1 MECWL
6 YATRIPAIS
15 KYNVRTDPD
24 ATYADFN
31 AHIPRSIQWKA
42 ENYNHLHEQPTVFYA
57 VVLALAVQQ
66 LGGAERDDSAVTLAW
81 GYVGVRYVFF
91 GPVLCCALCCV
102 CGSGLRVLIR
112 MKLGRVVHSL
122 VQAIANPVIVR
133 LGLFLTSSL
142 VLVGLTS
149 KAIVACM

>member
-1 MECWL
+1 MTTTTSALHLLNPSTTALIRPALALASWTFVMECWL

-81 GYVGVRYVFF
+81 GYVGVRYVSF
-91 GPVLCCALCCV
+91 GAVLVLRCAACLFW
-102 CGSGLRVLIR
+102 GRRVLICV
-112 MKLGRVVHSL
+112 KTG
-122 VQAIANPVIVR
+122 
-133 LGLFLTSSL
+133 
-142 VLVGLTS
+142 
-149 KAIVACM
+149 